1 MPTKV
6 LAYVNHGR
14 WLCDCP
20 GCNTGWQVQIETP
33 LVLYDA
39 KARVQQRCKCGYELA
54 VQFPAEYE
62 AINEALA
69 ERRLAVNRNWYPH
82 ETVIDLL
89 AQTLEREEV
98 A

>member
-1 MPTKV
+1 MIA

-14 WLCDCP
+14 WVCDCP
-20 GCNTGWQVQIETP
+20 ACNAGW
-33 LVLYDA
+33 LVRPEAPQSLFDA
-39 KARVQQRCKCGYELA
+39 KGRPYERCRCGTPIA
-54 VQFPAEYE
+54 VQFPAEKA
-62 AINEALA
+62 AIDAALA
-69 ERRLAVNRNWYPH
+69 ERRLDVNRNWYPH